1 MKSLEATCH
10 HVSYCRRSSSSDKS
24 MYKLES
30 VDESDM
36 NGSTTVFIDKR
47 DGELKQV
54 CVEMCIIA
62 LLMCVRLMIHVCYS
76 T

>member
-1 MKSLEATCH
+1 
-10 HVSYCRRSSSSDKS
+10 

-62 LLMCVRLMIHVCYS
+62 LSICVRRMINVCYP

>member
-1 MKSLEATCH
+1 
-10 HVSYCRRSSSSDKS
+10 

-47 DGELKQV
+47 DAELKQV